1 MKSHRW
7 RWLPLFLVVVLSGAT
22 AAGVI
27 AYVMSGRPSSST
39 AETERTRPIADSVLD
54 RLQAEC
60 SRAGGHEVNISAP
73 FLDGS
78 AAGVS
83 ACAFDN
89 SDGSFSR
96 PSRPGIVYQEPP
108 CDGPAT
114 FYVIVDANLLDWTE
128 PLPVRHR
135 PLPERLARC
144 A

>member
-1 MKSHRW
+1 MKSRRRRW
-7 RWLPLFLVVVLSGAT
+7 VLVLLAVVLVGA
-22 AAGVI
+22 AAALT

-39 AETERTRPIADSVLD
+39 TTTQGKRQVGDSVLH
-54 RLQAEC
+54 RLRTEC
-60 SRAGGHEVNISAP
+60 NHAGGREVNISGR

-96 PSRPGIVYQEPP
+96 RSVPGIVYVAPP
-108 CDGPAT
+108 CDGPPT
-114 FYVIVDANLLDWTE
+114 FYVIVDSNLLDWAE
-128 PLPVRHR
+128 PLPVRHAPIPGR
-135 PLPERLARC
+135 PTDC